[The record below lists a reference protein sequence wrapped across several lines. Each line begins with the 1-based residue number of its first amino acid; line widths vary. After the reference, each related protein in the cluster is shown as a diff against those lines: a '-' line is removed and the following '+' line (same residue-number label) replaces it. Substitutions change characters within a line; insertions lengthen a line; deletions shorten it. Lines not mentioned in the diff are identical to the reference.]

1 MLETYLFIIGSIL
14 FLMGSILPLMNF
26 NQYSFPLFFIGII
39 FFIVGNL
46 ISEYNNVTEWILIG
60 LGILAISFLYQS
72 IIG

>member
-1 MLETYLFIIGSIL
+1 MLSTYLFIIGSIL
-14 FLMGSILPLMNF
+14 FLIGSILPFMNF
-26 NQYSFPLFFIGII
+26 NQYSYPLFFIGII